1 MQDQEILDLIDSGGQ
16 FKEDLAFNHLF
27 KHVFPKIKRLIRSK
41 GGTSDDAADVFQ
53 DALMVLFVKI
63 RQKKFTLNGSIS
75 AFLMVVSRN
84 LWFKLIQKKAD
95 FVMTSSIPEEYV
107 GDEVNIKYSIGKL
120 QALLNRLDSQCKMV
134 IEDFYFV
141 QMTMGELMEKYELGS
156 EEAAKNKKYRCLKKL
171 ISLARVNGF
180 QLTDF
185 KDD

>member
-1 MQDQEILDLIDSGGQ
+1 
-16 FKEDLAFNHLF
+16 
-27 KHVFPKIKRLIRSK
+27 
-41 GGTSDDAADVFQ
+41 
-53 DALMVLFVKI
+53 
-63 RQKKFTLNGSIS
+63 
-75 AFLMVVSRN
+75 MVVSRN